1 MTEEEK
7 QEITMEQEMIM
18 MKAEIDR
25 LRNLSGNRLMILRRL
40 EQYAND
46 TNALLVNL
54 RNDFAEVQAPVDESP
69 VDEELGEKSE

>member
-1 MTEEEK
+1 MTEEKIKIE
-7 QEITMEQEMIM
+7 EENETL
-18 MKAEIDR
+18 KAEIDR

-54 RNDFAEVQAPVDESP
+54 RNDFAEVQSP

>member
-1 MTEEEK
+1 MTEEKIKINIE
-7 QEITMEQEMIM
+7 EENETL
-18 MKAEIDR
+18 KAEIDR

-54 RNDFAEVQAPVDESP
+54 RNDFAEVQSP

>member
-1 MTEEEK
+1 MTKNDEK
-7 QEITMEQEMIM
+7 QEINIEQENIM
-18 MKAEIDR
+18 LKAEIDR

-54 RNDFAEVQAPVDESP
+54 RNDFAEVQAPVN
-69 VDEELGEKSE
+69 EELGEKSE